1 MSAIPSSPS
10 RPVAVVTGGRRGIGA
25 AIAKELAT
33 NGFDIAITDLSDEGA
48 GAATD
53 AIVKAGGRALFV
65 KSDLAEVAD
74 HARVVE
80 TVADWGGAIT
90 CLVNNA
96 GMPAPSR
103 GDLLDM
109 SSAAF
114 DRVLDVNLRGT
125 FFFTQTVSRH
135 MLNSPSP
142 HPRSIITVSSVS
154 AELASI
160 ERGEYCMSKAGL
172 AMLTKLLA
180 LRLAA
185 ESISVFEIRPGIIR
199 TPMTEAVAEK
209 YEGRIG
215 DGLVPMRRWGYPE
228 DIARAVA
235 GLAGGQFAFATGSI
249 INVDGG
255 LSLPRL

>member
-1 MSAIPSSPS
+1 MGASKSSSS
-10 RPVAVVTGGRRGIGA
+10 RPVAVVTGARRGIGA

-48 GAATD
+48 D
-53 AIVKAGGRALFV
+53 ASLEAIGKAGAHSLFL
-65 KSDLAEVAD
+65 KSDLADLAD

-80 TVADWGGAIT
+80 AIADWGGAIT

-103 GDLLDM
+103 GNLLEL
-109 SSAAF
+109 SAGAF

-135 MLNSPSP
+135 MLGSPSP

-172 AMLTKLLA
+172 AMVTKLFA

-185 ESISVFEIRPGIIR
+185 ENIAVFEIRPGIIR

-215 DGLVPMRRWGYPE
+215 DGLVPMQRWGYPE

>member
-1 MSAIPSSPS
+1 MSP
-10 RPVAVVTGGRRGIGA
+10 GA
-25 AIAKELAT
+25 RYQARDQELAT

-48 GAATD
+48 DAATD

-74 HARVVE
+74 HARE
-80 TVADWGGAIT
+80 CGPSLLGRRDH
-90 CLVNNA
+90 LSVNNA

-109 SSAAF
+109 SIAAF

-172 AMLTKLLA
+172 AMVTKLLA
-180 LRLAA
+180 LRLAT

>member
-1 MSAIPSSPS
+1 MSASASPSS
-10 RPVAVVTGGRRGIGA
+10 RPVAVVTGARRGIGA
-25 AIAKELAT
+25 AIARQLAT
-33 NGFDIAITDLSDEGA
+33 NGFDVAITDVSDEGV
-48 GAATD
+48 D
-53 AIVKAGGRALFV
+53 ASLEAVGKAGGRSLFV
-65 KSDLAEVAD
+65 KSDLADVAD

-80 TVADWGGAIT
+80 AIADWGGAIT
-90 CLVNNA
+90 CLVDNA

-103 GDLLDM
+103 GDLLEL
-109 SSAAF
+109 STAAF

-125 FFFTQTVSRH
+125 FFFTQTVSKH
-135 MLNSPSP
+135 MLNSPSV

-160 ERGEYCMSKAGL
+160 ERGDYCISKAGL
-172 AMLTKLLA
+172 AMVTKLFA

-185 ESISVFEIRPGIIR
+185 ENIAVFEIRPGIIR

-215 DGLVPMRRWGYPE
+215 DGLVPMQRWGYPE

-235 GLAGGQFAFATGSI
+235 GLARGQFAFATGSI